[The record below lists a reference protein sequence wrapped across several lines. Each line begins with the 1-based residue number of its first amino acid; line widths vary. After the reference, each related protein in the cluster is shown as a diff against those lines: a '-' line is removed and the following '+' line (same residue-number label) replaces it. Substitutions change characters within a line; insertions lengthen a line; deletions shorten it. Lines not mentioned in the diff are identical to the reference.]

1 MRQDREPRGRAAG
14 ESSDSA
20 KTSGSTGSVAAPEG
34 GSSIA
39 TTSDETTSEGSA
51 PKSTESTSGTDT
63 EKKSAAE
70 PGQRKR
76 FTKKEGDGAD
86 REGRF
91 ARKEGDGAERKGR
104 LAGSVKKVKA
114 GSDLIRNRIAS
125 VVWLIAVLAA
135 VALSIGAL
143 LIALGANE
151 QNTVVEAV
159 LDLANRIDGPFW
171 KIFDF
176 YTENKQGVRTGPD
189 SVKNHLVNW
198 GLAAVAYLIGGRIL
212 DRVIRP

>member
-1 MRQDREPRGRAAG
+1 MRQDREPRGSAAG
-14 ESSDSA
+14 ESNDSA
-20 KTSGSTGSVAAPEG
+20 KTSGSTGSAGAKEG
-34 GSSIA
+34 DSAIA

-51 PKSTESTSGTDT
+51 PKSTESPGGADN
-63 EKKSAAE
+63 EKSSAAE
-70 PGQRKR
+70 PGKSKR
-76 FTKKEGDGAD
+76 FAKKED
-86 REGRF
+86 
-91 ARKEGDGAERKGR
+91 DGAERKGR
-104 LAGSVKKVKA
+104 FAGPAKKVKA
-114 GSDLIRNRIAS
+114 GSDVIRNRIAS

-135 VALSIGAL
+135 IALSVGAL

-159 LDLANRIDGPFW
+159 LDVANRIDGPFW

-176 YTENKQGVRTGPD
+176 YTENNQGVRAGPD